1 MSRIPTLV
9 ALPAGLL
16 LTSCASIPS
25 GPSIMVLPGSS
36 KSFEQFRADDNQCRQ
51 FALEQAGG
59 STPNR
64 ASATSGVASA
74 AIGTGLGAAAGAAIG
89 GGAGAAIG
97 AGGGLL
103 GGSLV
108 GAGTGRSSGYIA
120 QQRYDMGYIQCMY
133 ANGHRVPVSGRIM
146 YNSPTSGAQNP
157 HIQSQPQPGNAQ
169 FQPPPPPPGTPPPPP
184 PPPAQ

>member
-1 MSRIPTLV
+1 MSRIRTLL

-16 LTSCASIPS
+16 LASCASMPS
-25 GPSIMVLPGSS
+25 GPSVMVLPGSG
-36 KSFEQFRADDNQCRQ
+36 KSFEQFRADDYQCRQ
-51 FALEQAGG
+51 FAIEQAGG
-59 STPNR
+59 STPNQ

-89 GGAGAAIG
+89 GGTGAAIG

-108 GAGTGRSSGYIA
+108 GAGTGRTSGYIT

-146 YNSPTSGAQNP
+146 YNSPASSGVQNTNIRSP
-157 HIQSQPQPGNAQ
+157 SQPGNAQ
-169 FQPPPPPPGTPPPPP
+169 FQPPPPPPGNPPPPP
-184 PPPAQ
+184 PR